1 MNPAGPRSDRRA
13 AAAASDTDD
22 LGLARERTA
31 LAWTRSAL
39 TMAASGALIAR
50 AAFVGDLAWLAVVSA
65 MAIAT
70 LSVLTWHH
78 GQVICEQHEPGI
90 PRRLQTV
97 AFALLTVATVLI
109 AGGRDRGDDSDLVS

>member
-1 MNPAGPRSDRRA
+1 
-13 AAAASDTDD
+13 
-22 LGLARERTA
+22 
-31 LAWTRSAL
+31 
-39 TMAASGALIAR
+39 MAASGALIAR

-109 AGGRDRGDDSDLVS
+109 AGGRDRGDDSDLALWPRSMATLSRLRSETVTQLRCAALAGFQ